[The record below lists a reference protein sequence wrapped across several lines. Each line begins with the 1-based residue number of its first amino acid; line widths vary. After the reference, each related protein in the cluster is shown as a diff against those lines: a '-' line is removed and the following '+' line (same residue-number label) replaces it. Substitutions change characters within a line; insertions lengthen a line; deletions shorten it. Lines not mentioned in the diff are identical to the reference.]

1 MRRKASMELSVLK
14 IDGTESGK
22 KVTLNDAI
30 FGIEPNDHAI
40 YLDVKQYLAN
50 QRQGT
55 HKTKEK
61 WEVAYST
68 KKIVRQK
75 GSGGA
80 RHGSIKANIFVG
92 GGRVFGPQPRDY
104 GFKLNRK
111 LKQLARFSALTY
123 KVKDQAITVVEPF
136 AMEAPKTKELMK
148 ILNNVKANSR
158 KVLMV
163 LPENSNNIY
172 LSSRNLENV
181 KVTTVNE
188 INTYDIMCAY
198 SVVFVDGV
206 QDVLQTQYGR

>member
-1 MRRKASMELSVLK
+1 MELAVLK

-22 KVTLNDAI
+22 KVTLNEQV
-30 FGIEPNDHAI
+30 FGLEPNDHAI

-55 HKTKEK
+55 HKSKER
-61 WEVAYST
+61 WEVAFST

-80 RHGSIKANIFVG
+80 RHGSIKSNIFVG

-104 GFKLNRK
+104 GFKLNKK
-111 LKQLARFSALTY
+111 LKQLARFSALSY
-123 KVKDQAITVVEPF
+123 KAKDNVITIVEPF
-136 AMEAPKTKELMK
+136 AMEAPKTKEFIS
-148 ILNNVKANSR
+148 ILNNITANSR
-158 KVLMV
+158 RVLFV

-181 KVTTVNE
+181 KVINVNE
-188 INTYDIMCAY
+188 INTYDIMNAY
-198 SVVFVDGV
+198 SVVFVDGA
-206 QDVLQTQYGR
+206 QDVLYTEYGR

>member
-1 MRRKASMELSVLK
+1 MELAVLK

-22 KVTLNDAI
+22 KVTLNEQV
-30 FGIEPNDHAI
+30 FGLEPNDHAI

-55 HKTKEK
+55 HKSKER

-80 RHGSIKANIFVG
+80 RHGSIKSNIFVG
-92 GGRVFGPQPRDY
+92 GGRVFGPQPRSY
-104 GFKLNRK
+104 GFKLNKK
-111 LKQLARFSALTY
+111 LKQLARFSALSY
-123 KVKDQAITVVEPF
+123 KAKDNVITVVEPF
-136 AMEAPKTKELMK
+136 AMEAPKTKEFIS
-148 ILNNVKANSR
+148 ILNNIKANSR
-158 KVLMV
+158 RVLFV

-181 KVTTVNE
+181 KVTNVNE
-188 INTYDIMCAY
+188 LCTYDIMNAY
-198 SVVFVDGV
+198 SVVFVDGT
-206 QDVLQTQYGR
+206 QDALYTEYGR

>member
-1 MRRKASMELSVLK
+1 MSMELSVLK

-22 KVTLNDAI
+22 KVTLNEQV
-30 FGIEPNDHAI
+30 FGLEPNDHAI

-55 HKTKEK
+55 HKSKER

-80 RHGSIKANIFVG
+80 RHGSIKSNIFVG
-92 GGRVFGPQPRDY
+92 GGRVFGPQPRSY
-104 GFKLNRK
+104 GFKLNKK
-111 LKQLARFSALTY
+111 LKQLARFSALSY
-123 KVKDQAITVVEPF
+123 KAKDNVITIVEPF
-136 AMEAPKTKELMK
+136 AMEAPKTKEFIS
-148 ILNNVKANSR
+148 ILNNIKANSR
-158 KVLMV
+158 RVLFV

-181 KVTTVNE
+181 KVTNVNE
-188 INTYDIMCAY
+188 LCTYDIMNAY
-198 SVVFVDGV
+198 SVVFVDGT
-206 QDVLQTQYGR
+206 QDALYTEYGR